1 MHAESFTRILKTSTL
16 GCTYNRIIM
25 DDNGKPVDY
34 LFLETNETFDRML
47 RKKPGSVQGKKVSEI
62 APEVLSDSF
71 DWVSFFGAA
80 ALTGQSVETE
90 AYSDSLGRWF
100 HLSVS
105 SPEQGYFVVVAFD
118 CTKSKET
125 EQELADSRKENRQYI
140 EHAPDGI
147 FVADSTQKYVDV
159 NAAACRM
166 LGYTAEEL
174 MSMHIT
180 DLIPPEDDPGH
191 KETYREI
198 LEKGKASR
206 TTRLKKKD
214 GSLITATLEVVRLP
228 DNKVLAFSKDIT
240 EQQRLE
246 TEKNKF
252 FTAFESTSQPILIT
266 DPDGTINAV
275 NDAFVTLYG
284 YERQEVIG
292 KNPRMFNPG
301 RDVYEN
307 LGVFPFEYAAKFRDL
322 WTAVQNPLAGTWK
335 GELINRKKNGSL
347 VWIEMVVNAVHDS
360 NGNLMNI
367 IGCPVDTTSTREKAH
382 KDRVQ
387 MYQTIADMAE
397 LRDDDTG
404 NHMKRVGLFAKMM
417 AKKLGFPQ
425 KYCDDIEVFA
435 PLHDLGK
442 VGILD
447 SILRAPRKLSFDEF
461 NVIKTHTI
469 LGHNIVKGKH
479 EFEMAAA
486 ITLCHH
492 EKFDGTGYPNGLG
505 GKHIPR
511 SAQITAVCDVYDAL
525 RSKRPYKDPWTHEKT
540 VTEILKGSGTHFDPD
555 VVQGF
560 AAVQDRF
567 GAVYQELMD
576 VRH

>member
-1 MHAESFTRILKTSTL
+1 MPVKNFTQILKNSSL
-16 GCTYNRIIM
+16 GCTYNRIII
-25 DDNGKPVDY
+25 DDNGRPVDY
-34 LFLETNETFDRML
+34 VFLETNAAFERML
-47 RKKPGSVQGKKVSEI
+47 GKEPGTVQGKKVSEI

-71 DWVSFFGAA
+71 DWLSFFGAA
-80 ALTGQSVETE
+80 ALTGQNAETE
-90 AYSDSLGRWF
+90 AYSDALRKWF

-105 SPEQGYFVVVAFD
+105 SPEKNCFVVVSFD
-118 CTKSKET
+118 NTKNKKT
-125 EQELADSRKENRQYI
+125 EDELIQSREENRQYI
-140 EHAPDGI
+140 ENAPDGI
-147 FVADSTQKYVDV
+147 FVADSWQKYVDV
-159 NAAACRM
+159 NEAACRM

-174 MSMHIT
+174 KSMHIT

-198 LEKGKASR
+198 LNTGKASR
-206 TTRLKKKD
+206 TTRLQKKD

-240 EQQRLE
+240 SEQSLE

-252 FTAFESTSQPILIT
+252 LSAFKSTSQPILIT
-266 DPDGTINAV
+266 DPDGTINTV
-275 NDAFVTLYG
+275 NDAFIALYG
-284 YERQEVIG
+284 YDRDELIG
-292 KNPRMFNPG
+292 NTPHLLNPG

-322 WTAVQNPLAGTWK
+322 WTAVRNPAVGTWK
-335 GELINRKKNGSL
+335 GEFINRRKNGSL
-347 VWIEMVVNAVHDS
+347 VWIEMVVNAVYDK
-360 NGNLMNI
+360 NGNLKNI
-367 IGCPVDTTSTREKAH
+367 IGCPVETTGIREKEH

-404 NHMKRVGLFAKMM
+404 NHMKRVGLFAKMI

-425 KYCDDIEVFA
+425 KYCDDIELFA

-447 SILRAPRKLSFDEF
+447 SILRAPRRLNADEF
-461 NVIKTHTI
+461 RVIKTHTI
-469 LGHNIVKGKH
+469 LGHNIVKGKP

-492 EKFDGTGYPNGLG
+492 EKFDGTGYPNGLD

-511 SAQITAVCDVYDAL
+511 SAQITAICDVYDAL
-525 RSKRPYKDPWTHEKT
+525 RSRRPYKDPWTHENT
-540 VTEILKGSGTHFDPD
+540 VTEILNSSGKHFDPD
-555 VVQGF
+555 VVKGF

-567 GAVYQELMD
+567 KSVYHELMD
-576 VRH
+576 V

>member
-1 MHAESFTRILKTSTL
+1 MLNDSFTKILKNSTL

-25 DDNGKPVDY
+25 DDNGKPIDY
-34 LFLETNETFDRML
+34 IFLESNPAFDQML
-47 RKKPGSVQGKKVSEI
+47 GKEPGSVQGKKVSEVS
-62 APEVLSDSF
+62 PEVLSDSF
-71 DWVSFFGAA
+71 DWVSFFGVA
-80 ALTGQSVETE
+80 ALTGQNVESE
-90 AYSDSLGRWF
+90 AYSDALRRWF

-105 SPEQGYFVVVAFD
+105 SPEQGHFVVVSFD
-118 CTKSKET
+118 ITKAKTT
-125 EQELADSRKENRQYI
+125 EQELEKSREESRQYI
-140 EHAPDGI
+140 ENAPDGI
-147 FVADSTQKYVDV
+147 FVADSRQKYVDV

-174 MSMHIT
+174 TSMYIT

-191 KETYREI
+191 KKTYKEI
-198 LEKGKASR
+198 LQKGKASR
-206 TTRLKKKD
+206 TTRLRKKD
-214 GSLITATLEVVRLP
+214 GTIITASLEVVRLP
-228 DNKVLAFSKDIT
+228 DSKVLAFSKDIT

-246 TEKNKF
+246 SEKNKF
-252 FTAFESTSQPILIT
+252 FTAFKSTDQPILIT

-275 NDAFVTLYG
+275 NDAFIAMYG
-284 YERQEVIG
+284 YDRDELIG
-292 KNPRMFNPG
+292 KNPRMLNPG

-322 WTAVQNPLAGTWK
+322 WVAVQNPAVGTWK

-347 VWIEMVVNAVHDS
+347 VWIDMVVNAVYD
-360 NGNLMNI
+360 NDGYLKNI
-367 IGCPVDTTSTREKAH
+367 IGCPVDTTSTHEKAH

-397 LRDDDTG
+397 MRDDDTG
-404 NHMKRVGLFAKMM
+404 NHMKRVGLFAKIM

-425 KYCDDIEVFA
+425 KYCEDIEVFA

-469 LGHNIVKGKH
+469 LGHNIVKGKP

-525 RSKRPYKDPWTHEKT
+525 RSKRPYKDPWSHEKT
-540 VTEILKGSGTHFDPD
+540 VTEILNGSGTHFDPD

-560 AAVQDRF
+560 AAVQERF
-567 GAVYQELMD
+567 NSVYQELMD
-576 VRH
+576 VH